1 MSNLNVLRFVLFLV
15 SNAEDIT
22 RELTELIAFAR
33 GLIEKYKA
41 GQVEALGAV
50 PENLGAWFR
59 SYEDLQAQG
68 EEPSATDVKALGI
81 FRDFF
86 KFVIE
91 NPEKAIAWLELILD
105 LVGKKAES

>member
-22 RELTELIAFAR
+22 RELIDFAR

-41 GQVEALGAV
+41 GQVEALGTV
-50 PENLGAWFR
+50 PADLEAWFR
-59 SYEDLQAQG
+59 SYEDLQAQT
-68 EEPSATDVKALGI
+68 EEPIAHDVKALGI

-91 NPEKAIAWLELILD
+91 NPEKAIEWLELILD
-105 LVGKKAES
+105 LIGKKAES